1 MLAVAVAAAEA
12 AGQVLLAKFG
22 GPLLVQHKG
31 EVDLVTE
38 ADREAEAAAVA
49 CIRRRCP
56 RHDILAE
63 EGDYASS
70 GASFRWIIDPL
81 DGTTNFAHRFP
92 WFAVSI
98 ACARDSE
105 IIAGVVY
112 NPCSRDLFTAT
123 KDGGAFRNGSRLA
136 VSTTERLDRA
146 FLATGFPYDRKVSP
160 VNNYDH
166 FVNFQGAAQACRRA
180 GAASLDLAWTAAG
193 SFDGYWEMKLKP
205 WDVAAGI
212 LLVEEAGGMVTDFDG
227 QPCDIFGDEYL
238 ASNRRIHA
246 EMRALLTRGNRPP
259 HRAARL
265 GY

>member
-1 MLAVAVAAAEA
+1 MMLDVAVAAAEA
-12 AGQVLLAKFG
+12 AGKVLLAKFG
-22 GPLLVQHKG
+22 GPLVIQHKG
-31 EVDLVTE
+31 EIDLVTE

-49 CIRRRCP
+49 LIRSRCP
-56 RHDILAE
+56 GHDILAE
-63 EGDYASS
+63 EGDYGSS

-98 ACARDSE
+98 ACARDGE
-105 IIAGVVY
+105 VIAGVVY

-123 KDGGAFRNGSRLA
+123 LGGGAFRNGRRLA
-136 VSTTERLDRA
+136 VSTTQNLDRA

-160 VNNYDH
+160 CNNYDH

-205 WDVAAGI
+205 WDVAAGK

-227 QPCDIFGDEYL
+227 RPCDIFGAECL
-238 ASNRRIHA
+238 ASNSLIHG
-246 EMRALLTRGNRPP
+246 EMLGLLAQGLRPS
-259 HRAARL
+259 RM
-265 GY
+265 

>member
-1 MLAVAVAAAEA
+1 MMLDVAVAAAEA
-12 AGQVLLAKFG
+12 AGLVLMQKFG
-22 GPLLVQHKG
+22 GPLEIQHKG
-31 EVDLVTE
+31 EIDLVTE

-49 CIRRRCP
+49 CIRSHCP
-56 RHDILAE
+56 GHDILAE
-63 EGDYASS
+63 EGDYGSS

-98 ACARDSE
+98 ACARDGE
-105 IIAGVVY
+105 VIAGVVY

-123 KDGGAFRNGSRLA
+123 KGGGAFRNGTPLA

-160 VNNYDH
+160 CNNYDH

-180 GAASLDLAWTAAG
+180 GVASLDLAWTAAG

-205 WDVAAGI
+205 WDVAAGK

-227 QPCDIFGDEYL
+227 RPCDIFGAEYL
-238 ASNRRIHA
+238 ASNRHIHE
-246 EMRALLTRGNRPP
+246 EMLAILVHGVRPP
-259 HRAARL
+259 HT
-265 GY
+265 